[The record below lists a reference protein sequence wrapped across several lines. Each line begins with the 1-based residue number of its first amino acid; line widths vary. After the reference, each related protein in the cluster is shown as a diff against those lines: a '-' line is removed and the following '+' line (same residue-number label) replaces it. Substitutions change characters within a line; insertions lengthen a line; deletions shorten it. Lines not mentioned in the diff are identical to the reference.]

1 MGKKTIK
8 RTVKASVFEDIF
20 SDRNN
25 LLMLYKVLHPED
37 TKVTEEDLQNV
48 SIKNILSNGQYND
61 LGFRVRDKLIILV
74 EHQSTW
80 SVNILPRTIMYLAES
95 WHRYFQDNKIDLYN
109 SARVY
114 LPEPELYVLYTGGKT
129 DIPSE
134 ITLEKEF
141 FAGKKVAINAT
152 MKVLKYKGGTD
163 IVDQYIVFC
172 KVADQ
177 KIKKYGVSE
186 KALIEA
192 VQTCVKKGILV
203 EYLNGR
209 EQEVVNIMMSL
220 FSQEEVNEI
229 REANSFKRGIA
240 EGRTEGIA
248 IGKSEGSKLKTV
260 ELCKRFGKGL
270 DETINIVKDDYQ
282 MSDDE
287 AKKYV
292 EKHWCL

>member
-1 MGKKTIK
+1 M
-8 RTVKASVFEDIF
+8 
-20 SDRNN
+20 
-25 LLMLYKVLHPED
+25 
-37 TKVTEEDLQNV
+37 
-48 SIKNILSNGQYND
+48 
-61 LGFRVRDKLIILV
+61 
-74 EHQSTW
+74 
-80 SVNILPRTIMYLAES
+80 
-95 WHRYFQDNKIDLYN
+95 
-109 SARVY
+109 
-114 LPEPELYVLYTGGKT
+114 
-129 DIPSE
+129 
-134 ITLEKEF
+134 
-141 FAGKKVAINAT
+141 GKKVAINAT

-163 IVDQYIVFC
+163 IVDQYIGFC

-186 KALIEA
+186 EALIEA

-240 EGRTEGIA
+240 EGRTEG
-248 IGKSEGSKLKTV
+248 SKLKTV

-270 DETINIVKDDYQ
+270 DETINIVKNDYQ

-292 EKHWCL
+292 EKHWCF